1 MKPIILLV
9 IYFISFYI
17 SLKAQNNNGNDVK
30 IIPQPVKII
39 NKPGIFII
47 DSLTQIINTG
57 NYSDRNNINNCL
69 TEKIKTATGYNLSIN
84 DSQSAVNRIILNVD
98 SSLKYNPEGY
108 FLNVTAQT
116 ITIRAKTDNGLF
128 YGIQTLFQLLPEQ
141 IESDSL
147 IKHKSWKI
155 PCLEI
160 NDYPRFRYRG
170 MLLDVCRH
178 FLSIGF
184 IKKQLDIMALYKL
197 NTFHWHLTDD
207 QGWRIEIRKYPK
219 LTEFGS
225 KRTEADGSIY
235 AGFYTRE
242 QIKDVINYAKARY
255 INILPEI
262 EMPGHSMAALASYP
276 EYSCIGGPFQVPCIW
291 GSQKEAFCP
300 GKEQTFSFINDIIDE
315 VSQLFPYE
323 YIHIGGDECLK
334 DRWKECPFCQT
345 RMKNEGLKSVKQLQS
360 YFVKRVEKIVNAH
373 GKKIIGWD
381 EILEGGIAP
390 GATIMSWEN
399 EKGGITAAGHNHEV
413 IMCPQKWLYLDHY
426 QGSEKVEPVALKGL
440 VTLKDVYS
448 YNPVPAK
455 IQPNYQNY
463 IIGAQANIWSEYLYT
478 PDKVE
483 YIAYPRLLA
492 FAEVSWTIKKNK
504 DFGNFIYR
512 LNNQYPRLDY
522 HHVNYHIPLPEGPAN
537 TEVFFDTLN
546 LNFTSSRPVKMTYTL
561 DGTEPGI
568 SSSRYEKP
576 IHLNESTTVK
586 IRTVLET
593 GEMGQVRI
601 VKAIKQAFKPGII
614 NDTKPGLILRNT
626 LGMYN
631 TVNDLDTA
639 SKWSES
645 LIYDL
650 KTKFNYLIPSADII
664 TGYIEIQLSGIYYF
678 STNVEQ
684 FWLNGNLLID
694 NSGEVKNHSRND
706 ASVAL
711 LKGKHEIKIIFLNN
725 IVGGRPASINGI
737 RLFYRRKHDNE
748 YKLVDGLM
756 LSH

>member
-116 ITIRAKTDNGLF
+116 ITIRAKTANGLF

-291 GSQKEAFCP
+291 GSQKEAF
-300 GKEQTFSFINDIIDE
+300 
-315 VSQLFPYE
+315 Y
-323 YIHIGGDECLK
+323 
-334 DRWKECPFCQT
+334 
-345 RMKNEGLKSVKQLQS
+345 
-360 YFVKRVEKIVNAH
+360 RV
-373 GKKIIGWD
+373 
-381 EILEGGIAP
+381 
-390 GATIMSWEN
+390 
-399 EKGGITAAGHNHEV
+399 
-413 IMCPQKWLYLDHY
+413 
-426 QGSEKVEPVALKGL
+426 
-440 VTLKDVYS
+440 
-448 YNPVPAK
+448 
-455 IQPNYQNY
+455 
-463 IIGAQANIWSEYLYT
+463 
-478 PDKVE
+478 
-483 YIAYPRLLA
+483 
-492 FAEVSWTIKKNK
+492 KNK
-504 DFGNFIYR
+504 HF
-512 LNNQYPRLDY
+512 
-522 HHVNYHIPLPEGPAN
+522 
-537 TEVFFDTLN
+537 
-546 LNFTSSRPVKMTYTL
+546 
-561 DGTEPGI
+561 
-568 SSSRYEKP
+568 
-576 IHLNESTTVK
+576 HL
-586 IRTVLET
+586 
-593 GEMGQVRI
+593 
-601 VKAIKQAFKPGII
+601 
-614 NDTKPGLILRNT
+614 
-626 LGMYN
+626 
-631 TVNDLDTA
+631 
-639 SKWSES
+639 
-645 LIYDL
+645 
-650 KTKFNYLIPSADII
+650 
-664 TGYIEIQLSGIYYF
+664 
-678 STNVEQ
+678 
-684 FWLNGNLLID
+684 
-694 NSGEVKNHSRND
+694 
-706 ASVAL
+706 
-711 LKGKHEIKIIFLNN
+711 
-725 IVGGRPASINGI
+725 
-737 RLFYRRKHDNE
+737 
-748 YKLVDGLM
+748 
-756 LSH
+756 